1 MFGIPLE
8 LTEATVV
15 FLLVFFRITGVML
28 SAPLFSNRS
37 FPVPVRV
44 WFAIVI
50 ALMMFP
56 LVWGRS
62 VEGTIEELLRS
73 ELSAA
78 LVVLSEFAIGWS
90 IGWIASIMVFAMQ
103 LAGHLLGQE
112 IGFSIGEVFDPVSEG
127 QSAITTQ
134 LFFTVALVLFVVL
147 GGPQLVVHAANHSF
161 VVLPPGGVVAHLGL
175 VPAAAVFDAEF
186 LVRDAG
192 TTLFTNGVTLALP
205 GMVGLMLA
213 TGAMAILAR
222 AVPEMNVFILGF
234 TIRILLGLFVT
245 WLVLPFI
252 GDAFAGY
259 LEVTQWMLEDLLGLW
274 GR

>member
-1 MFGIPLE
+1 M
-8 LTEATVV
+8 V

-37 FPVPVRV
+37 FPVPVRM
-44 WFAIVI
+44 WFAIVL

-112 IGFSIGEVFDPVSEG
+112 IGFSIGEVFDPVSELATCRAPVG
-127 QSAITTQ
+127 SPCAYLEQAQ
-134 LFFTVALVLFVVL
+134 CVGEADC
-147 GGPQLVVHAANHSF
+147 
-161 VVLPPGGVVAHLGL
+161 GVVCVAPGTLAVGCVDSAARACPPPDDPNAVTGVGAAEPVHDVVFKPFAIDRREVSVQAYWAWPDAPPESRRRRRQNRLR
-175 VPAAAVFDAEF
+175 PAA
-186 LVRDAG
+186 
-192 TTLFTNGVTLALP
+192 
-205 GMVGLMLA
+205 VGS
-213 TGAMAILAR
+213 
-222 AVPEMNVFILGF
+222 E
-234 TIRILLGLFVT
+234 
-245 WLVLPFI
+245 
-252 GDAFAGY
+252 
-259 LEVTQWMLEDLLGLW
+259 
-274 GR
+274 